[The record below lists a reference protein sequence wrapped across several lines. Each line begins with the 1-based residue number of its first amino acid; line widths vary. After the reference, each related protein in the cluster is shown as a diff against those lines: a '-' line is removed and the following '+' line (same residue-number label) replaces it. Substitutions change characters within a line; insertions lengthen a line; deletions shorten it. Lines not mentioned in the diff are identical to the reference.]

1 MKKYFL
7 VICSMTVSLT
17 ACAEFNTTWK
27 NGWRFLVG
35 PQFGFNAKGRLGV
48 KGASI
53 HVPSSSFISTRD
65 DAKKRGDSIAIGSG
79 RVNFPN
85 GAFVDP
91 VDSAGVSG
99 ETWNWHVPAGQM
111 HDGKMSFANGYIEQS
126 TIYEVVEGCDK
137 DENWCVGANF
147 GVERVV
153 WKYGDFGVDVGFNFG
168 FYLKDNWFKG
178 SAGGYTRTDSVT
190 EGAYLTDV
198 DMGNAEVLN
207 DPWSMNADGS
217 YGAGTYAGP
226 GPVISM
232 NEISVSHAWGDE
244 TTRSSSSAYGPFS
257 IRGDLQMY
265 EFQLTLKPY
274 YELTDWFMVRG
285 TLGVGLDYRNFDV
298 SVSGIGSDSS
308 HDWDCYM
315 LCGLGGLF
323 HWEDICLGADFLRK
337 VFDDDL
343 DVDTRYVSGEI
354 GNANWMLRVY
364 IGYEF

>member
-1 MKKYFL
+1 MKKFIVML
-7 VICSMTVSLT
+7 PLF
-17 ACAEFNTTWK
+17 ACMMASAEFVTDMNK
-27 NGWRFLVG
+27 GWRLTIG
-35 PQFGFNAKGRLGV
+35 PQFNFNASGRLGV
-48 KGASI
+48 KGGAI
-53 HVPSSSFISTRD
+53 PVPASSFSGSRVMAQAAG
-65 DAKKRGDSIAIGSG
+65 DAIAVGSG
-79 RVNFPN
+79 RTTFPN
-85 GAFVDP
+85 GGFVDP
-91 VDSAGVSG
+91 NDSAGIAG
-99 ETWNWHVPAGQM
+99 ETWNWRLPAGSLN
-111 HDGKMSFANGYIEQS
+111 GGVMSFANAYTEQTS
-126 TIYEVVEGCDK
+126 VYEVSGGSDK
-137 DENWCVGANF
+137 DDNWSVGANF
-147 GVERVV
+147 GVERAV
-153 WKYGDFGVDVGFNFG
+153 WKSGDFGVDVGFNFG
-168 FYLKDNWFKG
+168 FYLKDDWFKG
-178 SAGGYTRTDSVT
+178 SAGGYARTDSVT
-190 EGAYLTDV
+190 DGAYLTDV
-198 DMGNAEVLN
+198 DMGNAAVLN

-323 HWEDICLGADFLRK
+323 HWDNVCFGVDFLRK

-343 DVDTRYVSGEI
+343 DVDTRYVNGSI
-354 GNANWMLRVY
+354 RNANWMFRVY